1 MRVFLTGATG
11 FIGSHVARQLVKQ
24 EDEVYVLVRPNS
36 NSWRIKD
43 IAQKLHFVW
52 GHLQGEELHK
62 ELESIRPDSCV
73 HLAWYVEPGK
83 YLDSLEN
90 TTCLTAGIELAAHLS
105 RLGCRRLI
113 GAGTCFEYDTELGYL
128 SESSPTAPRYLY
140 SACKLGLHIA
150 LNRLQ
155 QTSNMQVGWVR
166 LFYQFGPFENQLRLV
181 PQVICSLLQNRE
193 VKVSRGEQIRDFLHV
208 EDVASAICTVLKSDL
223 SGAVNIG
230 SGTPVKL
237 RDLVGS
243 IGGLVGRQELIKI
256 GALPYAP
263 SEPMFICANNRLLQ
277 STGWEPRYD
286 LQTGL
291 SSTVAWWQDFLQRN
305 STTQTPAFP

>member
-1 MRVFLTGATG
+1 MTQILA
-11 FIGSHVARQLVKQ
+11 IYQKVA
-24 EDEVYVLVRPNS
+24 PP
-36 NSWRIKD
+36 
-43 IAQKLHFVW
+43 
-52 GHLQGEELHK
+52 HL
-62 ELESIRPDSCV
+62 
-73 HLAWYVEPGK
+73 
-83 YLDSLEN
+83 
-90 TTCLTAGIELAAHLS
+90 
-105 RLGCRRLI
+105 
-113 GAGTCFEYDTELGYL
+113 GTCTRPAN
-128 SESSPTAPRYLY
+128 SS
-140 SACKLGLHIA
+140 LHVA

-155 QTSNMQVGWVR
+155 QTSNMQVAWVR

-181 PQVICSLLQNRE
+181 PQVICSLLQNQE

-263 SEPMFICANNRLLQ
+263 SESMFICQQ
-277 STGWEPRYD
+277 STATKYGMG
-286 LQTGL
+286 T
-291 SSTVAWWQDFLQRN
+291 AI
-305 STTQTPAFP
+305 